1 MKAKAHVV
9 HSVPGRTRL
18 RVHNRKHDKQF
29 FQQIESQLA
38 HFSQVKSVETD
49 PLTGSV
55 LVHHAGSAFDLLL
68 AAAEAG
74 LGEFVDFEPPAPVAR
89 QIRDEIALFDELI
102 RRTSA
107 GQLDLSTVAM
117 FGLFALAGIQL
128 VQGSQPIIAI
138 SLAWYA
144 SELLRRWE
152 EPSGVK
158 TS

>member
-1 MKAKAHVV
+1 VKAKAHVV
-9 HSVPGRTRL
+9 HSVPGRVRL
-18 RVHNRKHDKQF
+18 RVHNRRRDQQF
-29 FQQIESQLA
+29 FEEVESRLA
-38 HFSQVKSVETD
+38 RLSQVKSVETD

-55 LVHHAGSAFDLLL
+55 LVHHSGPAFELLL

-74 LGEFVDFEPPAPVAR
+74 LGQLLDFEPPAPVAR
-89 QIRDEIALFDELI
+89 QIRDEVALLDQI
-102 RRTSA
+102 VRRTSD

-128 VQGSQPIIAI
+128 VQGSQPVIAVT
-138 SLAWYA
+138 LAWYA

-152 EPSGVK
+152 EPSAVK

>member
-29 FQQIESQLA
+29 FQEIATRLDR
-38 HFSQVKSVETD
+38 FPQVKSVETD

-55 LVHHAGSAFDLLL
+55 LMHHTGPAFELLL

-74 LGEFVDFEPPAPVAR
+74 LGQLVDFEPPAPVAR
-89 QIRDEIALFDELI
+89 QLRAEVALFDEII
-102 RRTSA
+102 RRTSS
-107 GQLDLSTVAM
+107 GQLDLSTLAM
-117 FGLFALAGIQL
+117 FGLFTLAGIQF
-128 VQGSQPIIAI
+128 VQGSQPIIAVT
-138 SLAWYA
+138 LAWYGA
-144 SELLRRWE
+144 ELLRRWE
-152 EPSGVK
+152 EPAGDG